1 MENKFKTNNWFVFR
15 YKGKLTNSF
24 VFIKNDFTCVGF
36 NKDGTWHQD
45 NWRWYKDF
53 RDIKRYATREE
64 ILKILTKEA
73 KKRHDIK
80 KEDII
85 MLSKEESLWINEN
98 CVFKNA
104 EWI

>member
-1 MENKFKTNNWFVFR
+1 MENKFETNNWFVIR
-15 YKGKLTNSF
+15 YPGKSTNSF
-24 VFIKNDFTCVGF
+24 VFIKRDFNCVGF
-36 NKDGTWHQD
+36 HSDG
-45 NWRWYKDF
+45 RWSGGEWIWSKDF
-53 RDIKRYATREE
+53 RDIRRYATREE

-85 MLSKEESLWINEN
+85 MLSKEGSLWVNEN